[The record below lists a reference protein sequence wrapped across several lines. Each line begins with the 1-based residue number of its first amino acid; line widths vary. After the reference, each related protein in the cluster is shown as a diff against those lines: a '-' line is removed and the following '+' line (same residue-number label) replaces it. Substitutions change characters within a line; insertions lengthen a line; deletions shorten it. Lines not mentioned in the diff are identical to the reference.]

1 MALTKLQSNGL
12 AVGAI
17 TVSSIEANAIT
28 LAKIATNAVDTG
40 QLVNNAVTTS
50 KLSSV
55 IGSGDVVLATSPTII
70 TPNIGTP
77 SFAVLTNATV
87 DGTDSVGFRNVP
99 VNSQSTAYVLILS
112 DSGKTI
118 LHPAADDN
126 ARTFTIPDN
135 GNVAYPVGTALTF
148 INRANT
154 VTIAITTDTLIF
166 SPAGT
171 TGSRTLA
178 ANGSATCI
186 KTDSTEWLISGSGLT

>member
-1 MALTKLQSNGL
+1 MALTKLESNGI
-12 AVGAI
+12 AAGAI
-17 TVSSIEANAIT
+17 TVNAIEDSSI
-28 LAKIATNAVDTG
+28 
-40 QLVNNAVTTS
+40 TTS

-55 IGSGDVVLATSPTII
+55 IGSGNVVLATSPTII

-135 GNVAYPVGTALTF
+135 ANVAFTIGSAVTF

-154 VTIAITTDTLIF
+154 LTIACTDDTLLLAD
-166 SPAGT
+166 SSDS
-171 TGSRTLA
+171 GSMELT
-178 ANGSATCI
+178 ANGIATAVKI
-186 KTDSTEWLISGSGLT
+186 AATEWIISGVGLTAA